1 MPDFAVDAQGQLL
14 RSRLLLGRVFQPVRS
29 DQYGAGMA
37 QVRNSRRAMARPN
50 KDASVDLAAAYL
62 DAVMELEDPAAFE
75 GIGECNAEV

>member
-1 MPDFAVDAQGQLL
+1 
-14 RSRLLLGRVFQPVRS
+14 
-29 DQYGAGMA
+29 MA